1 VADLLARVKAALV
14 DRYAVEREIGRGGM
28 ARVFLATELH
38 PRRQV
43 AIKVL
48 DPDVA
53 AALGP
58 DRFLREV
65 DLASKLTYPH
75 ILPIFAAGEAGGLLY
90 YTMPYVAGES
100 LRERIE
106 REKQLPLADAVRIA
120 REVADALGYAHKH
133 DIIHRDIKPENILLE
148 SGHAMVA
155 DFGIARAISAA
166 GGDRLTETGIAVGT
180 PAYMSPEQ
188 SLGERALDSR
198 TDVYALGCVLYEMLA
213 GVPPITGPTAQAI
226 VARRMAE
233 PPPSIRTV
241 REVVPEQVERVTLK
255 ALARVPADR
264 FASAEQFADALLEAS
279 TARASGKGTALQ
291 RRAIVRRA
299 AAWLVPPALVALA
312 IIVLTGRDRA
322 GAIRLGPRTQVTLQ
336 PGLEIDPAV
345 SPDGQFVAY
354 AAGLLANARIFVR
367 QVEGG
372 GSPVAVA
379 RDLPGFQRLPYWSPD
394 GRRILFLS
402 DRGIEVVAALGGVPR
417 LLVPNE
423 GGAFL
428 LPGPWSPDG
437 RQIAFAR
444 SDTLFVVPPEG
455 GAPRLLDHQGDLHSF
470 SWSPDGRWIAE
481 VRGNR
486 QSIDPKATWFFG
498 NFAQSAVWLVPTTGG
513 PPVRVTDDR
522 FLHASPI
529 WMPGGRD
536 LLFLSNA
543 EGGVDLYRV
552 RIGHSGQAVS
562 APERLTTGLNAR
574 AVSVSADGRRLAYCT
589 FSETSNVWDVPIP
602 SGAPALVSRAQPV
615 TSGDQVIESFDIS
628 PDGRWL
634 AFDSDRGGTAH
645 IYRMPLGGGE
655 PEQLTSDSAAHF
667 WPRWSPDGREIAF
680 HSFRNGRRQ
689 LFLMSA
695 DGHDPVPITSEE
707 DDERT
712 AEWRRDGRAL
722 YYLYRYDS
730 SEPEIRLVE
739 RNDAGAWGTPR
750 SYRHLDALPAVPSP
764 DGRHLAYASTDGLYY
779 ANLAGDSSRILVPG
793 SYRTARLRPLYVSWS
808 ADGRTLYYLA
818 LDSVSRAS
826 IWSIRPEGGEP
837 RLLVRFDDPSREW
850 HRYGFA
856 AYGARF
862 YFTLGDRQSDIW
874 SMAVAVR
881 R

>member
-1 VADLLARVKAALV
+1 LADLLARVKTALV

-58 DRFLREV
+58 ERFLREV

-75 ILPIFAAGEAGGLLY
+75 ILSIFAAGEAEGLLY
-90 YTMPYVAGES
+90 YAMPYVAGES

-106 REKQLPLADAVRIA
+106 REKQLPVADALQIA
-120 REVADALGYAHKH
+120 REVAGALGYAHMH
-133 DIIHRDIKPENILLE
+133 GIIHRDIKPENILLE

-188 SLGERALDSR
+188 SLGERAVDAR
-198 TDVYALGCVLYEMLA
+198 ADIYALGCVLYEMLA
-213 GVPPITGPTAQAI
+213 GVPPISGSTAQAI
-226 VARRMAE
+226 VARRLSEA
-233 PPPSIRTV
+233 PPSIRTV
-241 REVVPEQVERVTLK
+241 RDAVPEPVERATLK

-264 FASAEQFADALLEAS
+264 FASVEQFAEALHAAS
-279 TARASGKGTALQ
+279 AGAPGGAARHPLLL
-291 RRAIVRRA
+291 RPV
-299 AAWLVPPALVALA
+299 AWLGLAVALA
-312 IIVLTGRDRA
+312 VALIPLVLRGHR
-322 GAIRLGPRTQVTLQ
+322 GEIRLGSRTHLTLQ
-336 PGLEIDPAV
+336 PGLEVDPAV
-345 SPDGQFVAY
+345 SPDGRFVAY
-354 AAGLLANARIFVR
+354 AAGPLSEARIYVL

-379 RDLPGFQRLPYWSPD
+379 KDFPGWQRFPYWSPD
-394 GRRILFLS
+394 GGRLLFLS
-402 DRGIEVVAALGGVPR
+402 ARGIEVVAALGGVPR
-417 LLVPNE
+417 LLVPT
-423 GGAFL
+423 GGAFAL
-428 LPGPWSPDG
+428 AGPWSPDG
-437 RQIAFAR
+437 KQIAFAR
-444 SDTLFVVPPEG
+444 SDSLFVAPVNG
-455 GAPRLLDHQGDLHSF
+455 GSPKLLDHHGDLHSF

-486 QSIDPKATWFFG
+486 QSIDPKATWFYG
-498 NFAQSAVWLVPTTGG
+498 NFAQSAVWLVPTVGG
-513 PPVRVTDDR
+513 LPVRVTDDR
-522 FLHASPI
+522 FLHASPV
-529 WMPGGRD
+529 WMPGARD

-543 EGGVDLYRV
+543 EGGPDLYRV
-552 RIGHSGQAVS
+552 KIGHSGQALS

-574 AVSVSADGRRLAYCT
+574 AVSVSADGRRVAYCT

-615 TSGDQVIESFDIS
+615 TSGDQVVESFDVS

-634 AFDSDRGGTAH
+634 AFDSDRSGTVH
-645 IYRMPLGGGE
+645 IYRMPLGGGQA
-655 PEQLTSDSAAHF
+655 EQLTTDSAAHF

-680 HSFRNGRRQ
+680 HSFRNGRRR

-695 DGHDPVPITSEE
+695 DGHDPVAITRGD

-712 AEWRRDGRAL
+712 GEWRRDGRAV
-722 YYLYRYDS
+722 YYLYRYDT

-739 RNDAGAWGTPR
+739 RNDAGAWGAPR
-750 SYRHLDALPAVPSP
+750 SFRHLDALPAVPSP
-764 DGRHLAYASTDGLYY
+764 DGHHIAYASSEGLYY
-779 ANLAGDSSRILVPG
+779 ATLAGDSSRILVPG
-793 SYRTARLRPLYVSWS
+793 SYRSARLRPTYLGWS
-808 ADGRTLYYLA
+808 ADGRALYYLA

-826 IWSIRPEGGEP
+826 IWSINPDGGGP
-837 RLLVRFDDPSREW
+837 RLLVRFDDPSRQW
-850 HRYGFA
+850 HRYGFT
-856 AYGARF
+856 AYGGRF

-874 SMAVAVR
+874 SMTVAVGR
-881 R
+881 